1 MIRGTLVSE
10 GSTDKRLIPI
20 LIWIAKQMGADA
32 EIERA
37 DFFGLRARPAGLA
50 DRIRQAVSLF
60 PCDILFVHRDSDG
73 RPVAERQTE
82 IADGIRDALVATP
95 YIPVIPV
102 RMQETWLL
110 FNEGAIRQAAGYP
123 KGRTPLGLPAV
134 GRLEALAS
142 PKETLRDA
150 LRTASGLNGRKLK
163 KFDANQAAYRLSELL
178 DDYAPLRVLPG
189 FADLESRVRAAL
201 AP

>member
-1 MIRGTLVSE
+1 MIRATLVSE

-20 LIWIAKQMGADA
+20 LVWMAKQVGVDA

-50 DRIRQAVSLF
+50 DRIKQAVNHF
-60 PCDILFVHRDSDG
+60 PCDVLFVHRDSDG
-73 RPVAERQTE
+73 RPVAERQIE
-82 IADGIRDALVATP
+82 IAAGINEALVATP
-95 YIPVIPV
+95 YIPVVPV

-110 FNEGAIRQAAGYP
+110 FNEDAIRHAAGYP
-123 KGRTPLGLPAV
+123 KGRAALGLPAI
-134 GRLEALAS
+134 GRLEALAA

-150 LRTASGLNGRKLK
+150 LKTASGLNGRKLK
-163 KFDANQAAYRLSELL
+163 RFDVNQAAYRLSELL
-178 DDYAPLRVLPG
+178 DDYTPLRVLPA
-189 FADLESRVRAAL
+189 FADLEDRIRTAL